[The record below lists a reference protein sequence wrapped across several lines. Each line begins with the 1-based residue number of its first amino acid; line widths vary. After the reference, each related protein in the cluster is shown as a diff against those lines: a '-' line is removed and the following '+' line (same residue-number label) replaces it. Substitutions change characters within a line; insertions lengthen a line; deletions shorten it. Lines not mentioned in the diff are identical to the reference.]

1 MKKECHCENGG
12 TCEELED
19 QTVCI
24 CPEGFNGEYCEQGN
38 IIRIIET
45 VVEYLKKKKKR
56 KQIIIIKV

>member
-1 MKKECHCENGG
+1 MEKECQCENGG

-38 IIRIIET
+38 IIRII
-45 VVEYLKKKKKR
+45 
-56 KQIIIIKV
+56 